1 MMRFISLNL
10 QPDVS
15 NFSLQSFLF
24 SVLNPAVTEGNRNC
38 FHRYHVQVWAT
49 VLMLFILRQGNG
61 ALRKSP
67 RGLCFGE
74 SKKQFYELCW
84 VFHTFLLNVP
94 VWLTTEYLKRTQNQK
109 HYFIQVYE
117 SVFCPVAK
125 RNKSWKGIVHFR
137 FLCRC

>member
-1 MMRFISLNL
+1 MIAFKYYNFCHGVNPFKNRFMMRFISLNL

-74 SKKQFYELCW
+74 SKK
-84 VFHTFLLNVP
+84 
-94 VWLTTEYLKRTQNQK
+94 
-109 HYFIQVYE
+109 
-117 SVFCPVAK
+117 
-125 RNKSWKGIVHFR
+125 
-137 FLCRC
+137 